1 MSPLPIYQ
9 LPLDEVQRLQ
19 TLARNQFEART
30 FRLLIELMEQGMPLD
45 RAAAVHSL
53 RDPTEML
60 EDLLDLSG
68 RSLSEVLTR
77 DSEPNT
83 STD

>member
-9 LPLDEVQRLQ
+9 LPLDEVQKLQ
-19 TLARNQFEART
+19 PLARNQFEERT
-30 FRLLIELMEQGMPLD
+30 FRLLIELMEEGVHLD
-45 RAAAVHSL
+45 NAATIHAL
-53 RDPTEML
+53 RDPKEML

-68 RSLSEVLTR
+68 RSLSEVLMR
-77 DSEPNT
+77 DSKPNT